1 MRMMRTHSRP
11 RSASGFTLLEIMIVV
26 AIMGVLLA
34 AGMPS
39 LGAYM
44 NNSKIQASAQSLISG
59 FQQARA
65 EAVRRN
71 LNVTIT
77 LTSDS
82 IDQTTPTAS
91 ATGKNWII
99 TAPSPTDSSLSVIV
113 GAKSSAEGSADK
125 ITVNGGVGAI
135 IFNSLGGTNLGAP
148 ATFAFGLDG
157 KACGGDV
164 RCLNIIVTPGGRTQ
178 ICDPAVSMTALG
190 DSRRC
195 IAN

>member
-1 MRMMRTHSRP
+1 MRMVRTHSLL
-11 RSASGFTLLEIMIVV
+11 RSPSGFTLLEIMIVV

-44 NNSKIQASAQSLISG
+44 NNSKIQASAQSLLSG

-71 LNVTIT
+71 LNVVIT

-91 ATGKNWII
+91 TTGKNWII
-99 TAPSPTDSSLSVIV
+99 TAPSPTIPTESIV
-113 GAKSSAEGSADK
+113 VSAKSSSEGSAEK
-125 ITVNGGVGAI
+125 ITVNGGVGTI
-135 IFNSLGGTNLGAP
+135 TFNSLGGTNLGLP

-157 KACGGDV
+157 KTCGGDV
-164 RCLNIIVTPGGRTQ
+164 RCLNVIVTPGGRTQ
-178 ICDPAVSMTALG
+178 ICDPAVPSTALG

-195 IAN
+195 ITN